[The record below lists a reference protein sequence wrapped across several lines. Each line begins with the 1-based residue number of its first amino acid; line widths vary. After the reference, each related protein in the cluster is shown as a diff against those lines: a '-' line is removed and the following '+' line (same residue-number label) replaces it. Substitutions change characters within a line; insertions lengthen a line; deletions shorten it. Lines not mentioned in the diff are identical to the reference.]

1 MIGQLQ
7 GRLLDKSP
15 TRVVLDVS
23 GVGYEVMI
31 PLSTFEQLG
40 SVGENA
46 TLLTHLHVREDAL
59 QLFGFATQNEKHLFQ
74 LLLTV
79 NGVGPKLAQGILSG
93 CSVEVFCNYVK
104 QNAAAALTAI
114 PGIGKKTAERL
125 VMELR
130 DRITH
135 LDLSQEQK
143 GVPTGPAALSEE
155 ALLALISLGYARAD
169 AEKAI
174 RQALAEHGEL
184 AVEELLKHALRNM

>member
-15 TRVVLDVS
+15 TRVLLDVS

-59 QLFGFATQNEKHLFQ
+59 QLFGFATPNEKHLFQ
-74 LLLTV
+74 ILLTV

-93 CSVEVFCNYVK
+93 CSVETFCKHVA
-104 QNAAAALTAI
+104 QNATAALTKI

-135 LDLSQEQK
+135 LDLSQEK
-143 GVPTGPAALSEE
+143 KSAPSGPAALAEE
-155 ALLALISLGYARAD
+155 ALLALVTLGYPRND

-174 RQALAEHGEL
+174 RQALAENGEL
-184 AVEELLKHALRNM
+184 AVEELIKLALRNM